1 MRKVKPLGEL
11 SPKNYYILGEKK
23 YSIGGFR
30 STVLRPCFSVMT
42 RLAKRL
48 PVILIPHE
56 FLITTMR
63 NDVVNNS
70 CRNVS
75 AFRHTLYTHRVL
87 AEIGFAKPSPLA
99 VVATLGG

>member
-23 YSIGGFR
+23 YSIGVFR

-42 RLAKRL
+42 GLAKCL
-48 PVILIPHE
+48 PVILIPHKC
-56 FLITTMR
+56 FITTMCLYVI
-63 NDVVNNS
+63 DYS
-70 CRNVS
+70 CGYILS
-75 AFRHTLYTHRVL
+75 LCHTLHTQRVL

-99 VVATLGG
+99 VVTTLGG